1 MGVIYTGERD
11 LMGPLLST
19 MKASAPGLDYRLIL
33 VDNHS
38 PDGVEPWRQIIP
50 ETKVLKNTE
59 RLHYAANMNRILAA
73 STARYVL
80 VMNTDMFFDPRQR
93 CLSRMVEFMD
103 SHPHCG
109 IAGCR
114 LLHVDGHDARAARRF
129 QTLSVIL
136 ARRFGLGGVM
146 RRTLERY
153 FYMDHA
159 PGESFDCQW
168 LSGCFLMLRNEAIEK
183 VGLFDESFGKYF
195 EDVDMCLRMA
205 RAGLAGDVSRGN
217 QCLPHRAARQP
228 QVVLGRRLEAPAVVS
243 LLAEQVGLSGNRGS
257 LVQRAPAAGGVRP
270 GRKRQTLTQS
280 SRHTPCAVR
289 PLRLAFSKSIKFFK
303 SPVIMIRTEHHTLC
317 VFHVQW
323 ADGTRSVPATLQDSC
338 LRAQE

>member
-1 MGVIYTGERD
+1 MSLGLKITPSEAPSAGKHSRTFASSLPRDLDIGIIYTGERD

-19 MKASAPGLDYRLIL
+19 MKASAPGLNYRLIL
-33 VDNHS
+33 VDNYSH
-38 PDGVEPWRQIIP
+38 DGIEPWRQIIP

-59 RLHYAANMNRILAA
+59 RLHYAANMNRIMAA

-103 SHPHCG
+103 AHPHCG

-129 QTLSVIL
+129 QTPSVLL
-136 ARRFGLGGVM
+136 ARRFGLGGLM

-168 LSGCFLMLRNEAIEK
+168 LSGCFLMLRSKAVEK

-205 RAGLAGDVSRGN
+205 RAGWHVMYHGATSAYHIEQRASRKLFSADAWKHLRSYLYWLSKWGY
-217 QCLPHRAARQP
+217 RATA
-228 QVVLGRRLEAPAVVS
+228 EAPCDV
-243 LLAEQVGLSGNRGS
+243 LPRQ
-257 LVQRAPAAGGVRP
+257 AA
-270 GRKRQTLTQS
+270 
-280 SRHTPCAVR
+280 
-289 PLRLAFSKSIKFFK
+289 
-303 SPVIMIRTEHHTLC
+303 
-317 VFHVQW
+317 
-323 ADGTRSVPATLQDSC
+323 
-338 LRAQE
+338 

>member
-1 MGVIYTGERD
+1 MPVRLKSSPSRCGVPGAPAARIQPSRPIAPRLPRDLDVGIIYTGERD

-33 VDNHS
+33 VDNRSH
-38 PDGVEPWRQIIP
+38 DGVEPWRQIIP
-50 ETKVLKNTE
+50 ETKVLKNPE

-93 CLSRMVEFMD
+93 CLARMVEYMD
-103 SHPHCG
+103 GHPNCG

-129 QTLSVIL
+129 QTLSVLL
-136 ARRFGLGGVM
+136 ARRFGMGGLM

-168 LSGCFLMLRNEAIEK
+168 LSGCFLMLRNKAVEE

-205 RAGLAGDVSRGN
+205 RAGWHVMYHGATSAY
-217 QCLPHRAARQP
+217 HI
-228 QVVLGRRLEAPAVVS
+228 
-243 LLAEQVGLSGNRGS
+243 EQR
-257 LVQRAPAAGGVRP
+257 
-270 GRKRQTLTQS
+270 S
-280 SRHTPCAVR
+280 SRKLFSADAWRHLRSYLYWLGKWGRGATAKASYNLFR
-289 PLRLAFSKSIKFFK
+289 PKA
-303 SPVIMIRTEHHTLC
+303 
-317 VFHVQW
+317 
-323 ADGTRSVPATLQDSC
+323 A
-338 LRAQE
+338 

>member
-1 MGVIYTGERD
+1 
-11 LMGPLLST
+11 MGPLLST
-19 MKASAPGLDYRLIL
+19 MKASAPKLNFRLIL

-38 PDGVEPWRQIIP
+38 RDGIEPWRQIIP

-59 RLHYAANMNRILAA
+59 RLHYSANMNRVMAA

-103 SHPHCG
+103 SHPNCG

-114 LLHVDGHDARAARRF
+114 LMHADGRDARAARRF

-136 ARRFGLGGVM
+136 ARRFGLGGLM

-168 LSGCFLMLRNEAIEK
+168 LSGCFLMLRNKAVEQ

-205 RAGLAGDVSRGN
+205 RGGWRVMYHGATSAYHIEQRASRKLLSADAWKHLRSYLRWLSKWGYRAMAEVSPDLLRS
-217 QCLPHRAARQP
+217 RAA
-228 QVVLGRRLEAPAVVS
+228 
-243 LLAEQVGLSGNRGS
+243 
-257 LVQRAPAAGGVRP
+257 
-270 GRKRQTLTQS
+270 
-280 SRHTPCAVR
+280 
-289 PLRLAFSKSIKFFK
+289 
-303 SPVIMIRTEHHTLC
+303 
-317 VFHVQW
+317 
-323 ADGTRSVPATLQDSC
+323 
-338 LRAQE
+338 

>member
-1 MGVIYTGERD
+1 MASQLPRSLDIGVIYSGERE

-38 PDGVEPWRQIIP
+38 HDGIEPWRQIIP
-50 ETKVLKNTE
+50 QTKVLKNAE
-59 RLHYAANMNRILAA
+59 RLHYAANMNRIMAA

-93 CLSRMVEFMD
+93 CLTRMVEYMD
-103 SHPHCG
+103 AHADCG

-129 QTLSVIL
+129 QTLPVLL
-136 ARRFGLGGVM
+136 ARRFGLGGLM

-168 LSGCFLMLRNEAIEK
+168 LSGCFLMLRREAVEK

-205 RAGLAGDVSRGN
+205 RAGWRVMYHGATSAY
-217 QCLPHRAARQP
+217 HI
-228 QVVLGRRLEAPAVVS
+228 E
-243 LLAEQVGLSGNRGS
+243 
-257 LVQRAPAAGGVRP
+257 QRAS
-270 GRKRQTLTQS
+270 RKLFSADAWRHLRSYFYWLNKWGYRATAKASCSVLRQQ
-280 SRHTPCAVR
+280 
-289 PLRLAFSKSIKFFK
+289 
-303 SPVIMIRTEHHTLC
+303 
-317 VFHVQW
+317 
-323 ADGTRSVPATLQDSC
+323 AT
-338 LRAQE
+338 

>member
-1 MGVIYTGERD
+1 MPLRLKNVPFRPEAPAATIPIGQHFRPMAPPLPRDLDVGVIYSGERD

-19 MKASAPGLDYRLIL
+19 MKASAPGLNYRLIL

-38 PDGVEPWRQIIP
+38 HEGIEPWRQVIP
-50 ETKVLKNTE
+50 DTKVLKNTE

-93 CLSRMVEFMD
+93 CLARMVAFMD
-103 SHPHCG
+103 SHPDCG

-114 LLHVDGHDARAARRF
+114 LLHADGHDARAARRF

-136 ARRFGLGGVM
+136 ARRLGLGRLM

-168 LSGCFLMLRNEAIEK
+168 LSGCFLMLRNKAVEK
-183 VGLFDESFGKYF
+183 VGLFDENFSKYF

-205 RAGLAGDVSRGN
+205 RAGWHVMYHGATSAY
-217 QCLPHRAARQP
+217 HI
-228 QVVLGRRLEAPAVVS
+228 E
-243 LLAEQVGLSGNRGS
+243 
-257 LVQRAPAAGGVRP
+257 QRASRKLFSSDAWKHLRSYLYWLSKWGRQATAEASYSVLRRQAA
-270 GRKRQTLTQS
+270 
-280 SRHTPCAVR
+280 
-289 PLRLAFSKSIKFFK
+289 
-303 SPVIMIRTEHHTLC
+303 
-317 VFHVQW
+317 
-323 ADGTRSVPATLQDSC
+323 
-338 LRAQE
+338 

>member
-1 MGVIYTGERD
+1 
-11 LMGPLLST
+11 MGPLLST
-19 MKASAPGLDYRLIL
+19 MKASAPGLNYRLIL

-38 PDGVEPWRQIIP
+38 PDGIEPWRQIIP

-103 SHPHCG
+103 SHPNCG

-114 LLHVDGHDARAARRF
+114 LLHADGHDARAARRF

-136 ARRFGLGGVM
+136 ARRFGLGGLM

-168 LSGCFLMLRNEAIEK
+168 LSGCFLMLRNKAVEK

-205 RAGLAGDVSRGN
+205 RAGWHVMYHGATSAYHIEQRASRKLFSTDAWRHLRSYLYWLSKWGY
-217 QCLPHRAARQP
+217 
-228 QVVLGRRLEAPAVVS
+228 GRRRRKHRK
-243 LLAEQVGLSGNRGS
+243 LARRQ
-257 LVQRAPAAGGVRP
+257 AA
-270 GRKRQTLTQS
+270 
-280 SRHTPCAVR
+280 
-289 PLRLAFSKSIKFFK
+289 
-303 SPVIMIRTEHHTLC
+303 
-317 VFHVQW
+317 
-323 ADGTRSVPATLQDSC
+323 
-338 LRAQE
+338 